1 MSESLIFELS
11 TPGRSGYSLPKCD
24 VPAKRLDELIPKE
37 FLRETEPSLPEVSEL
52 DVVRHFTG
60 LSRLNYSVDTNF
72 YPLGSC
78 TMKYNPKVN
87 EAIASLDGFSRVHP
101 YQPEELTQGMLQLMY
116 ELERWLSEICGM
128 AGFSLQPAAGAH
140 GEALGLMLIHAYHE
154 SQSQQKKRVLVPD
167 SAHGTNPASATRCG
181 YRVEQ
186 IKSNENG
193 EVDIDSLKAAI
204 SDDVAALM
212 LTNPNTLGLFETQVL
227 QMAEIVHEAGGLLYY
242 DGANANAILD
252 ICRPGDMGFNVV
264 HLNLHKTFSTPH
276 GGGGPG
282 AGPVGVCEKLLP
294 FLPVPTIVKNP
305 ESEPDGDM
313 FASLTDAFGLR
324 YRLNYDLPQSV
335 GKIRAFYGNV
345 GVLVRA
351 YAYIRAH
358 GADGLYRVSENAI
371 INANYMMTK
380 LKEYY
385 NLPHDRTCMHEFVL
399 SADKQKKQNDV
410 RALDIAKRL
419 LDYGFHAPTVYFPL
433 IISEALMI
441 EPTETES
448 KETLDEFIEKMI
460 AIAQDAESN
469 PEAVKNSPESTP
481 VSRLDEVTA
490 ARKPNLKFT

>member
-1 MSESLIFELS
+1 MPESLIFELS
-11 TPGRSGYSLPKCD
+11 TPGRKGYSLPKCD
-24 VPAKRLDELIPKE
+24 VPEKRLDELIPKE
-37 FLRETEPSLPEVSEL
+37 FLRETEPNLPEISEL
-52 DVVRHFTG
+52 DVVRHFTC

-87 EAIASLDGFSRVHP
+87 EEIAGLDGFARLHP
-101 YQPEELTQGMLQLMY
+101 YQIEESTQGMLQLMY

-154 SQSQQKKRVLVPD
+154 SQGQQKKRVLTPD
-167 SAHGTNPASATRCG
+167 SSHGTNPASATRCG
-181 YRVEQ
+181 YLVEQ

-193 EVDIDSLKAAI
+193 EVDIDSLKSAV

-212 LTNPNTLGLFETQVL
+212 LTNPNTLGLFETQVV

-242 DGANANAILD
+242 DGANANAILG
-252 ICRPGDMGFNVV
+252 ICRPGDMGFDVV

-294 FLPVPTIVKNP
+294 FLPTPTIVKDSI
-305 ESEPDGDM
+305 SER
-313 FASLTDAFGLR
+313 SSNV
-324 YRLNYDLPQSV
+324 YRINYDLPQSV

-345 GVLVRA
+345 GVLVKA

-358 GADGLYRVSENAI
+358 GADGLYQVSENAI

-385 NLPHDRTCMHEFVL
+385 DLPHDRTCMHEFVL

-419 LDYGFHAPTVYFPL
+419 LDYAYYAPTVYFPL
-433 IISEALMI
+433 IVSEALMI

-448 KETLDEFIEKMI
+448 KETLDDFIGKMI
-460 AIAQDAESN
+460 EIAQDSESN
-469 PEAVKNSPESTP
+469 PDVVKESPQSTP

-490 ARKPNLKFT
+490 ARKPNLKYTQDA